1 MRPIV
6 LAITLF
12 VLSLATQQPRMAL
25 AQNDQASPDFDLAYV
40 LATASYCAYAVGEA
54 DDDHGQKRAV
64 QCLKIAADRDREQLD
79 VFRDIKQDNV
89 ETFFNP
95 SAPENAYLLIQT
107 RTGVILAFRGTLT
120 PPISPSAR
128 FPAAV
133 AQALAKYKEREAT
146 LLATFITDWKNNL
159 VAIPDTRDRHSGFD
173 AAWSG
178 LQAHLIAKECVP
190 TTGGAPV
197 DCSKFPSFVSRLHDT
212 ASPQLYVT
220 GHSKGGALATL
231 AALDLPS
238 LVGSDIVPV
247 VYTFAGAK
255 VLTADGAE
263 RYADAVKG
271 MWRFEH
277 EDDIVPYVPLDSTV
291 IPWPAYAHVGSRAF
305 FAKGHPPQL
314 SPGPVH
320 GVEGPGDR
328 DRLTATAL
336 KLLSSASQSFN
347 AANFIASIQSLGAI
361 NCKSLVDN
369 HFLIFAD
376 LQELVHA
383 RHAGAPTTI
392 TEENLNRSFFYTGLS
407 DGEGEI
413 LWGYSQWCSLLSA
426 ASAK

>member
-12 VLSLATQQPRMAL
+12 ALSLATQQPQMAL

-54 DDDHGQKRAV
+54 DADGGQKRAV
-64 QCLKIAADRDREQLD
+64 QCLKIAADLDGAQLN
-79 VFRDIKQDNV
+79 VFRDIKQENV
-89 ETFFNP
+89 EAFFDP
-95 SAPENAYLLIQT
+95 MAPENAYLLIQT

-120 PPISPSAR
+120 PPISPSDGR

-133 AQALAKYKEREAT
+133 AEALAKYKEREAT
-146 LLATFITDWKNNL
+146 LLTTFVTDWKNNL
-159 VAIPDTRDRHSGFD
+159 IAIPDPRNRHSGFD

-178 LQAHLIAKECVP
+178 LRAHLIAKECVP
-190 TTGGAPV
+190 T
-197 DCSKFPSFVSRLHDT
+197 DCSKFLSFASRLHDT
-212 ASPQLYVT
+212 ASLRLYVT

-238 LVGSDIVPV
+238 LVGGDIVPV

-263 RYADAVKG
+263 HYGHAVKD

-277 EDDIVPYVPLDSTV
+277 EYDIVPSAPPDSTV
-291 IPWPAYAHVGSRAF
+291 IPWPVYAHVGRRAF
-305 FAKGHPPQL
+305 FAKGQPPQL
-314 SPGPVH
+314 SLGPVQ
-320 GVEGPGDR
+320 GVDAPGDR
-328 DRLTATAL
+328 DRLTAAAL
-336 KLLSSASQSFN
+336 KLFSSGSLSFN
-347 AANFIASIQSLGAI
+347 PANLIASIRSLGEI
-361 NCKSLVDN
+361 NCQSLVDN
-369 HFLIFAD
+369 HFLTFAD

-383 RHAGAPTTI
+383 QHAGAPTTI

-407 DGEGEI
+407 DSEGEI
-413 LWGYSQWCSLLSA
+413 LWGYSQWCHLLSA